1 MRPGSGGLAQTRR
14 QRSRRTSGTVRGSK
28 SAARSR
34 SSPPDGVLTHNGQI
48 GMGQPG
54 QRDVT
59 MPSRPGA
66 DLVLVEPNLALSSL
80 EAGLN
85 RPARASDLDKGGE
98 VCALRRERQIKG
110 QLIRL
115 LERAPDQERFLPA
128 LTSAPERDTSPV
140 IQART
145 LGPVAGAQPRPATLR
160 HLLGPVPDWPQAK
173 VLRRGDGQHVA
184 LTGRLNRTAQA

>member
-1 MRPGSGGLAQTRR
+1 M
-14 QRSRRTSGTVRGSK
+14 SRRTSGTVRGSK

-34 SSPPDGVLTHNGQI
+34 SSPAYCVLKHEGQI
-48 GMGQPG
+48 GMLQHG

-59 MPSRPGA
+59 MSSRPGA
-66 DLVLVEPNLALSSL
+66 DLVLVEPNLALGGL

-85 RPARASDLDKGGE
+85 RPARAGDLDKGGE
-98 VCALRRERQIKG
+98 LCALRRERQIKG

-128 LTSAPERDTSPV
+128 LTGAAKRNMSPV
-140 IQART
+140 VQARA
-145 LGPVAGAQPRPATLR
+145 LGSVAGAQPRPAPLG
-160 HLLGPVPDWPQAK
+160 HLLGPVRDRPQAK

-184 LTGRLNRTAQA
+184 LAGRLNRAAQA

>member
-48 GMGQPG
+48 SMGQHG

-66 DLVLVEPNLALSSL
+66 DLVLVEPNLTLGGL

-85 RPARASDLDKGGE
+85 RPARAGDLNKGGE
-98 VCALRRERQIKG
+98 CGALRRERQIKG
-110 QLIRL
+110 RLVRL
-115 LERAPDQERFLPA
+115 LDRAPDQERFLPA
-128 LTSAPERDTSPV
+128 LTSAPERGTSPGV
-140 IQART
+140 KER
-145 LGPVAGAQPRPATLR
+145 PRAPTPA
-160 HLLGPVPDWPQAK
+160 
-173 VLRRGDGQHVA
+173 
-184 LTGRLNRTAQA
+184 